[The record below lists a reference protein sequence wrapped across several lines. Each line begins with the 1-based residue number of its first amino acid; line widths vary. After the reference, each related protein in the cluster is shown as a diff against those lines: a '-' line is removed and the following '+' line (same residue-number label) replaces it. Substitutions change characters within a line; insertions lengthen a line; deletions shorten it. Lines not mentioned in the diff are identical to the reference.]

1 MSTLYR
7 LLQTKEFMSDKT
19 WVQISFIA
27 QNKNKNV
34 FMFLQWKWTGGGSGG
49 QGVWHTVFV
58 SVIIIYLLVIV
69 LRKKIIRISLIK
81 WVCQHRPHHMMYRFS
96 KWHKCKETLQLFVHS
111 HPPSS
116 LLKPQSTRGCYK
128 PELIFQVLI
137 PVSHFSCLTFFA
149 SSLKPIVHD
158 HWNIILWIFWTWFA
172 LVFVLDD
179 FSSNW
184 CSW

>member
-19 WVQISFIA
+19 WVQIFFIA

-49 QGVWHTVFV
+49 QGVWHTVCV

-69 LRKKIIRISLIK
+69 LSKKIVRISLIK

-96 KWHKCKETLQLFVHS
+96 KWQKCKETLQLFVHP

-116 LLKPQSTRGCYK
+116 
-128 PELIFQVLI
+128 FQLRLHLVPLRIRVKSHLQFCPFHRHARVLRMG
-137 PVSHFSCLTFFA
+137 
-149 SSLKPIVHD
+149 SSD
-158 HWNIILWIFWTWFA
+158 
-172 LVFVLDD
+172 
-179 FSSNW
+179 
-184 CSW
+184 